1 MWGQV
6 LDSFEGIVEFVAVA
20 EANGFSAA
28 ARKVGSSTS
37 HVSRQVARLENRL
50 GSALF
55 ARTTRLVSLTQAGE
69 AYYQQCKELLNGL
82 QQANEQLNSQQLEL
96 SGTLRV
102 SAAGGFAEQYIAPV
116 LIEFTQLHPKL
127 TIDMDF
133 NTRLVNFVEDGVD
146 FAIRFGQLQDSGLV
160 ARQLANRH
168 LMAVAS
174 PEYLKE
180 VGVPY
185 HPRDLKQHSC
195 IISNNEH
202 WIFEEGENQL
212 SIKVQGRWRSNNV
225 ASIISA
231 SERGLGIAYLPKSSF
246 SQSLEHGSLVPV
258 LEPFWSRG
266 LISWIVYKNRRF
278 LPMRA
283 RLAIE
288 FLLEHFKDWEE

>member
-1 MWGQV
+1 M
-6 LDSFEGIVEFVAVA
+6 DSFEGIVEFVAVA

-69 AYYQQCKELLNGL
+69 VYYQQCKELLNGL

-174 PEYLKE
+174 PGYLKE
-180 VGVPY
+180 HGVPY

-195 IISNNEH
+195 IIANNEH
-202 WIFEEGENQL
+202 WLFEEGDNQL
-212 SIKVQGRWRSNNV
+212 SVKVQGRWRSNNV
-225 ASIISA
+225 ASIIRA
-231 SERGLGIAYLPKSSF
+231 SENNLGIAYLPKSSF
-246 SQSLEHGSLVPV
+246 SRSLEAGSLVPV

-288 FLLEHFKDWEE
+288 FLLERFKGWEE

>member
-1 MWGQV
+1 M
-6 LDSFEGIVEFVAVA
+6 DSFEGIVEFVAVA

-102 SAAGGFAEQYIAPV
+102 SAAGGFAEQYIVPV

-146 FAIRFGQLQDSGLV
+146 FAIRYGQLQDSGLV

-180 VGVPY
+180 YGVPY

-195 IISNNEH
+195 IIANNEH
-202 WIFEEGENQL
+202 WLFAEGENQL
-212 SIKVQGRWRSNNV
+212 SVKVQGRWRSNNV
-225 ASIISA
+225 ASIIRA
-231 SERGLGIAYLPKSSF
+231 SENGLGVAYLPKSSF
-246 SQSLEHGSLVPV
+246 SQSLERGSLVPI
-258 LEPFWSRG
+258 LEPFWNSG

-288 FLLEHFKDWEE
+288 FLLERFKDWEE